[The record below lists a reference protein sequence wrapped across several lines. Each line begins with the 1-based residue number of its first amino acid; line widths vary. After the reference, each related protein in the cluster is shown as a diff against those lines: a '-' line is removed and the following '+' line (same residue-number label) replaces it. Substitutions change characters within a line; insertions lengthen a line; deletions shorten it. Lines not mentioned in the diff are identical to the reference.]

1 MVEKSPEAFKTISEA
16 AEELGVEQ
24 HVLRYWETKFTQI
37 KPLKR
42 RGGRRY
48 YRPEDMEVLHRI
60 RHLLYK
66 QGFTIKGAKK
76 AMNAKEPDAETA
88 TAVAEAKDA
97 AKQVKAGG
105 KPTPATATN
114 QLDLL
119 SAPAAQA
126 APQPVGMDAK
136 TRTKLEETLAMLKAA
151 RKGLQSAA

>member
-1 MVEKSPEAFKTISEA
+1 MLEKSPEAFKTISEA

-24 HVLRYWETKFTQI
+24 HVLRFWETKFPQI

-60 RHLLYK
+60 RHLLYQ

-76 AMNAKEPDAETA
+76 ALNAKEPLPA
-88 TAVAEAKDA
+88 T
-97 AKQVKAGG
+97 
-105 KPTPATATN
+105 TPAPEPAPV
-114 QLDLL
+114 QPAKPVAAPSGQFDLL
-119 SAPAAQA
+119 TPAQ
-126 APQPVGMDAK
+126 QPVGLGANQRK
-136 TRTKLEETLAMLKAA
+136 ALENVLTALKAA

>member
-24 HVLRYWETKFTQI
+24 HVLRFWETKFSQI

-97 AKQVKAGG
+97 AKAAKSGDK
-105 KPTPATATN
+105 KPAAASTD
-114 QLDLL
+114 QFDLL
-119 SAPAAQA
+119 ASPSLQA
-126 APQPVGMDAK
+126 AGLDAK
-136 TRTKLEETLAMLKAA
+136 TRARIEQTLTTLKAA
-151 RKGLQSAA
+151 RKDLQSAA

>member
-1 MVEKSPEAFKTISEA
+1 MLEKSPEAFKTISEA

-24 HVLRYWETKFTQI
+24 HVLRFWETKFTQI

-66 QGFTIKGAKK
+66 QGFTIKGAKQ
-76 AMNAKEPDAETA
+76 AMQAKTPAAETA
-88 TAVAEAKDA
+88 VAVEEVKSAAPRKTA
-97 AKQVKAGG
+97 AKKA
-105 KPTPATATN
+105 PAD
-114 QLDLL
+114 QFDLL
-119 SAPAAQA
+119 SASA
-126 APQPVGMDAK
+126 APAPAPAGLGASQ
-136 TRTKLEETLAMLKAA
+136 RTALENALTALKAA

>member
-1 MVEKSPEAFKTISEA
+1 MLEKSPEAFKTISEA

-24 HVLRYWETKFTQI
+24 HVLRFWETKFPQI

-60 RHLLYK
+60 RHLLYQ

-76 AMNAKEPDAETA
+76 ALSSKEP
-88 TAVAEAKDA
+88 VPA
-97 AKQVKAGG
+97 A
-105 KPTPATATN
+105 
-114 QLDLL
+114 
-119 SAPAAQA
+119 APAAEPAQVQPAKPVA
-126 APQPVGMDAK
+126 APSGQFDLLAPAQQSVQQPAGLSASQRK
-136 TRTKLEETLAMLKAA
+136 ALENVLTSLKAA

>member
-1 MVEKSPEAFKTISEA
+1 MLEKSPEAFKTISEA

-24 HVLRYWETKFTQI
+24 HVLRFWETKFPQI

-60 RHLLYK
+60 RHLLYQ

-76 AMNAKEPDAETA
+76 ALSSKEPIP
-88 TAVAEAKDA
+88 AVAAPEPAPVQPAKAMPAPNGQFDLL
-97 AKQVKAGG
+97 
-105 KPTPATATN
+105 TPA
-114 QLDLL
+114 Q
-119 SAPAAQA
+119 
-126 APQPVGMDAK
+126 QPVGLSINQRKA
-136 TRTKLEETLAMLKAA
+136 LENVLTTLKAA

>member
-1 MVEKSPEAFKTISEA
+1 MLEKSPEAFKTISEA

-24 HVLRYWETKFTQI
+24 HVLRFWETKFTQI

-66 QGFTIKGAKK
+66 QGFTIKGAKQ
-76 AMNAKEPDAETA
+76 AMQSKTPAAETA
-88 TAVAEAKDA
+88 VAVEEAKSAAPRKTA
-97 AKQVKAGG
+97 AKNA
-105 KPTPATATN
+105 PAD
-114 QLDLL
+114 QFDLL
-119 SAPAAQA
+119 SAAA
-126 APQPVGMDAK
+126 APAPAPAGLGASQ
-136 TRTKLEETLAMLKAA
+136 RTALENALTALKAA

>member
-1 MVEKSPEAFKTISEA
+1 MLEKSPEAFKTISEA

-24 HVLRYWETKFTQI
+24 HVLRFWETKFPQI

-60 RHLLYK
+60 RHLLYQ

-76 AMNAKEPDAETA
+76 ALSSKEPVPA
-88 TAVAEAKDA
+88 AVAAPEPAPALKPA
-97 AKQVKAGG
+97 APASGQFDLLAPAQQLAGLS
-105 KPTPATATN
+105 TN
-114 QLDLL
+114 QRKALENAL
-119 SAPAAQA
+119 S
-126 APQPVGMDAK
+126 
-136 TRTKLEETLAMLKAA
+136 MLKAA

>member
-1 MVEKSPEAFKTISEA
+1 MADKSPEAFKTISEA

-24 HVLRYWETKFTQI
+24 HVLRFWETKFTQI

-60 RHLLYK
+60 QDLLHQ

-76 AMNAKEPDAETA
+76 LLNTRSASPEEPSAAQPTAKRKAKSDTA
-88 TAVAEAKDA
+88 
-97 AKQVKAGG
+97 
-105 KPTPATATN
+105 

-119 SAPAAQA
+119 GEPAPAGLSPSQRESLQA
-126 APQPVGMDAK
+126 VLHNLK
-136 TRTKLEETLAMLKAA
+136 TV
-151 RKGLQSAA
+151 RKRLQSVA

>member
-1 MVEKSPEAFKTISEA
+1 MLEKSPEAFKTISEA

-24 HVLRYWETKFTQI
+24 HVLRFWETKFPQI

-60 RHLLYK
+60 RHLLYQ

-76 AMNAKEPDAETA
+76 ALNAKEPAPVAAPASTPTTA
-88 TAVAEAKDA
+88 QAPKPSA
-97 AKQVKAGG
+97 APGG
-105 KPTPATATN
+105 
-114 QLDLL
+114 QFDLL
-119 SAPAAQA
+119 APTQQQPAGLSATQRKA
-126 APQPVGMDAK
+126 
-136 TRTKLEETLAMLKAA
+136 LENVLTALKAA

>member
-1 MVEKSPEAFKTISEA
+1 MLEKSPEAFKTISEA
-16 AEELGVEQ
+16 ADELGVEQ
-24 HVLRYWETKFTQI
+24 HVLRFWETKFTQI

-76 AMNAKEPDAETA
+76 AMQAKDPAAETA
-88 TAVAEAKDA
+88 SAVAEAKA
-97 AKQVKAGG
+97 AA
-105 KPTPATATN
+105 TPAKPASRKEAKAAAD

-119 SAPAAQA
+119 AAA
-126 APQPVGMDAK
+126 APQAAAPAGGIGAEERKM
-136 TRTKLEETLAMLKAA
+136 LEKILSSLQTA
-151 RKGLQSAA
+151 RKDLQSAA

>member
-1 MVEKSPEAFKTISEA
+1 MLEKSPEAFKTISEA

-24 HVLRYWETKFTQI
+24 HVLRFWETKFTQI

-48 YRPEDMEVLHRI
+48 YRPEDMEILHRI

-76 AMNAKEPDAETA
+76 ALNAKDPAAETA
-88 TAVAEAKDA
+88 AAITEAKA
-97 AKQVKAGG
+97 ATAAPA
-105 KPTPATATN
+105 KPKSPAKRPATDGQFDLLAPAGLATN
-114 QLDLL
+114 DRTTLENVL
-119 SAPAAQA
+119 S
-126 APQPVGMDAK
+126 
-136 TRTKLEETLAMLKAA
+136 TLKAA